1 MLNQT
6 INAGYMPEATGE
18 RVRIALRLFDTL
30 ERNRFLSL
38 FKIIQLESKVE
49 FSLVD
54 CDDANVVII
63 DPDEPGGEHML
74 HSTTQ
79 AITAVAYTDE
89 SATPYE
95 HTIHKPVKLP
105 ALIALLDSVAVARAR
120 VAEEERALQRDA
132 TRRQV
137 SAAEGVFD
145 PDRGLLGLLRNKGG
159 NGYCL
164 IAVDGTE
171 LLYLDRVWS
180 CYYSPLGDP
189 KSVAAALDGVVN
201 SEERCKETP
210 LADDAFKQIIDKN
223 GFQHHPL
230 ESLIWAIT
238 LSHSG
243 GARLRGMDEGRALQL
258 KQWPNLIKLPHRP
271 EHARLCALLVQHPS
285 TIDSAVAKIGMD
297 EASVT
302 AFINACAALQ
312 LMRYQEAPASVQEE
326 VRVDAGRKALLSN
339 IVKRL
344 FG

>member
-6 INAGYMPEATGE
+6 INTGYMPQAAGE

-74 HSTTQ
+74 HSSTQ

-89 SATPYE
+89 TATAYE
-95 HTIHKPVKLP
+95 HTIHKPVKLQ
-105 ALIALLDSVAVARAR
+105 ALIALLDSVAVARSR
-120 VAEEERALQRDA
+120 VAEKERVVQKAAARH
-132 TRRQV
+132 RGSV
-137 SAAEGVFD
+137 AEGVFD
-145 PDRGLLGLLRNKGG
+145 PDLGLLGLLRNKGG
-159 NGYCL
+159 DGYCT
-164 IAVDGTE
+164 ISVDGAE
-171 LLYLDRVWS
+171 LLYLDRMWS
-180 CYYSPLGDP
+180 CYYSRLGDP
-189 KSVAAALDGVVN
+189 KSVAAALDGVV
-201 SEERCKETP
+201 SSDERCKETP
-210 LADDAFKQIIDKN
+210 LADDVFKQIIDKN
-223 GFQHHPL
+223 GFQHHPI

-243 GARLRGMDEGRALQL
+243 SARLRGMDEGKALML

-285 TIDSAVAKIGMD
+285 TIDSAVAKTGMD
-297 EASVT
+297 EAAVT
-302 AFINACAALQ
+302 AFVNACAALQ
-312 LMRYQEAPASVQEE
+312 LMKYEETPAPVQEE
-326 VRVDAGRKALLSN
+326 VKADAGRKALLSN